1 MTRFLRGSFAAHG
14 GMLVAAVGCALLL
27 AACGSGNDSNGD
39 GGGAGG
45 DDAVLVRQ
53 GTNPDFPDL
62 GVRIGLKSVID
73 GRASL
78 SVSSGDGSASETV
91 QGEQGDTVTAGE
103 QEITFVE
110 VGEDDT
116 GQFVRLEVDDSEGG

>member
-1 MTRFLRGSFAAHG
+1 M
-14 GMLVAAVGCALLL
+14 
-27 AACGSGNDSNGD
+27 
-39 GGGAGG
+39 
-45 DDAVLVRQ
+45 LVRQ

-103 QEITFVE
+103 QEITIVE